1 MTVSSG
7 YEAVSILSKI
17 LTLQNKMFG
26 WILDLE
32 TAWYSPGINNLT
44 SALLVSL
51 IRLNDGR
58 IEPVRPNT
66 QIDYQSEIAKYPAAR
81 QYSD

>member
-17 LTLQNKMFG
+17 LTLQNKIFG
-26 WILDLE
+26 LILDLE
-32 TAWYSPGINNLT
+32 TARYSPRINNLT

-51 IRLNDGR
+51 RRLNDGG

-66 QIDYQSEIAKYPAAR
+66 QIDYQSEIAKYPATR
-81 QYSD
+81 QNSD